1 VRRAKLLLDLL
12 LIFLFTAVLI
22 KPLFKAKYVNR
33 WDSIESTYIADG
45 RFLREHAPHP
55 QWQPLWYCGTRYD
68 YIYPP
73 VIRYGT
79 ALLAGIFIP
88 AKAYHVWVGVLY
100 CLGIAGIYFLS
111 RTMSGSRKSGWL
123 AAASA
128 ALITPVALLVPKLR
142 WSMPRLT
149 PWSLWVLVRE
159 GEGPHVAAVA
169 LLPFALAFSYLAL
182 RRNRPAMVAAAALS
196 CATVALTNFYGST
209 GLGVLYPILVWSI
222 WATSR
227 DRYVWLRAA
236 AIAALAY
243 GLSAFWLTPSYLWL
257 TIENL
262 KWFSPPGDHSA
273 QLLVLSTAVAFAVG
287 SMLLRRRSQP
297 CRYHVF
303 LIGATM
309 LLAVNVLGWD
319 WLGIRALAEPNRLEV
334 EFNVVLVLVL
344 VESVR
349 QLWRW
354 GARPGMPARL
364 ARALALIVVLG
375 GAWSARHYV
384 GHAWDSYLYPLDP
397 DYRQRVEYRMPAWIA
412 SHMPQARTFATGSV
426 RFWWNV
432 WHDTPQVGGGCD
444 RGVLNQHLM
453 HAMFQ
458 VTWGTNPE
466 TAVRWLTAL
475 GVDALIVNDGRSQE
489 MYHDFVHPYKFNGV
503 LPVLYDDG
511 QGNVIYKVPRRYPS
525 LARVV
530 DASRLGA
537 VAPGWAA
544 TDLEALRRYTAV
556 IEEGPDAPPTAEW
569 KGTDAMRIH
578 ARVDRGRSIVV
589 QETYDPAWHAY
600 LGGKEL
606 RVRPDPLS
614 FMAID
619 APPGEDD
626 IALVFEMPME
636 NRIGWI
642 LLWLSLAIAAA
653 LFTYGPLRQR
663 FRRQPASF

>member
-1 VRRAKLLLDLL
+1 VRRARLLADLL

-22 KPLFKAKYVNR
+22 KPLFKAKYLNR

-45 RFLREHAPHP
+45 RLLREHAPHP

-73 VIRYGT
+73 LIRYGT
-79 ALLAGIFIP
+79 ALLAGIYIP
-88 AKAYHVWVGVLY
+88 AKAYHVWAGILY
-100 CLGIAGIYFLS
+100 CLGIAGVYLLA
-111 RTMSGSRKSGWL
+111 RTMSGSLASGWL
-123 AAASA
+123 AAAGA
-128 ALITPVALLVPKLR
+128 ALVTPIALLVSKLR
-142 WSMPRLT
+142 WDMPRLS
-149 PWSLWVLVRE
+149 PWSLWVLLRE

-182 RRNRPAMVAAAALS
+182 RRNRPAMMAGAGLS
-196 CATVALTNFYGST
+196 CAAVALTNFYGST
-209 GLGVLYPILVWSI
+209 GLGVLFPVLVWSV
-222 WATSR
+222 WVTSR
-227 DRYVWLRAA
+227 DRFVWLRAA
-236 AIAALAY
+236 AIAGLAF
-243 GLSAFWLTPSYLWL
+243 GLSAFWLTPSYFRR

-262 KWFSPPGDHSA
+262 KWFSPPGHHSA
-273 QLLVLSTAVAFAVG
+273 QLLVVCTIFAFAVG
-287 SMLLRRRSQP
+287 SLLWRKFGQP
-297 CRYHVF
+297 HPYHVF
-303 LIGATM
+303 LVGASM
-309 LLAVNVLGWD
+309 LLAVNVLGYD
-319 WLGIRALAEPNRLEV
+319 WFAIRALAEPNRLEV
-334 EFNVVLVLVL
+334 EFNIVLILVL
-344 VESVR
+344 VEFVR
-349 QLWRW
+349 QLWQW

-364 ARALALIVVLG
+364 ARTLALMVVLG
-375 GAWSARHYV
+375 GSWSARHYV